1 MKIPSGVKRFPGA
14 FPLIL
19 LVSLLLSACGSG
31 GSGSSSSGAAV
42 QTTAVAG
49 IAAAG
54 MPLAGNVHLSDSSFK
69 IYSSNSMINQD
80 GSFSIDTTGMNAP
93 FILMAVDAA
102 GNPLYYSFARA
113 PGIAN
118 INPLT
123 NLALA
128 VAAGNT
134 SLATLYASHTVSEMN
149 AVSGAIGGAVAHIMH
164 SLQPL
169 LALYQAES
177 ANPLS
182 GLYQVNNQGLDGLFD
197 DVSFTVSDGTG
208 NVNITYTQTT
218 PPTTI
223 FTGAFGNMTSSAL
236 NNLPAQQTYQTP
248 GNAELTL
255 KITGRLPHGTVI
267 KNVSF
272 SIQLPLG
279 ITVEIDPSDPSGLT
293 SVVNTAVPTGT
304 AAGANVYPAPTL
316 STTNNILS
324 VSMSSVAGF
333 GVGNFIKI
341 RCIVSSP
348 SLMAATTPNSF
359 SVTTSVMYAD
369 IYNNQKLKGLTIVP
383 DKFTALP

>member
-1 MKIPSGVKRFPGA
+1 
-14 FPLIL
+14 
-19 LVSLLLSACGSG
+19 
-31 GSGSSSSGAAV
+31 
-42 QTTAVAG
+42 
-49 IAAAG
+49 
-54 MPLAGNVHLSDSSFK
+54 
-69 IYSSNSMINQD
+69 
-80 GSFSIDTTGMNAP
+80 MNAP

-134 SLATLYASHTVSEMN
+134 TLATLYASHTTSEMN
-149 AVSGAIGGAVAHIMH
+149 AVSGALGGAVAHIMH

-169 LALYQAES
+169 LALYQAAS
-177 ANPLS
+177 ADPLS
-182 GLYQVNNQGLDGLFD
+182 GLYQVNEQGLDGLFD

-236 NNLPAQQTYQTP
+236 NNLPAQKSYPTP

-255 KITGRLPHGTVI
+255 KITGNLPQGTLI

-272 SIQLPLG
+272 SVQLPLG
-279 ITVEIDPSDPSGLT
+279 VTVDLDPTDPSGLT
-293 SVVNTAVPTGT
+293 SVVNTAVPTGG

-316 STTNNILS
+316 STTNNILT

-333 GVGNFIKI
+333 GVGNFAKI
-341 RCIVSSP
+341 RCHCI
-348 SLMAATTPNSF
+348 LSF
-359 SVTTSVMYAD
+359 SHGR
-369 IYNNQKLKGLTIVP
+369 NNPRLLFNNLIQYVWRHL
-383 DKFTALP
+383 